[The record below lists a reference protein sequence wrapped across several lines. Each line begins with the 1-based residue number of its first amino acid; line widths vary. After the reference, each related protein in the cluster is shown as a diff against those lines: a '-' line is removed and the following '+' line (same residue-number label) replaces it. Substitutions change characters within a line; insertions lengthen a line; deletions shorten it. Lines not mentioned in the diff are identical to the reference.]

1 MNRFLL
7 SCCVSSTQQVLQNMA
22 HIGKVTM
29 YIVLQYFHFQISF
42 LKYHEPEVPFCLFGI
57 QWQNTE
63 LIFIDLAQCDS
74 SLAYRKVSH
83 CERMYVG
90 GRTSFVGCRKSSFFC
105 SLVNKNSFCSLR
117 LCHLSFQNNSKTKF
131 SYENKVLVVK
141 VSKSRRNYAKVKLF
155 FQKIEF
161 HFKSS
166 IALIS
171 WESELTNWNLLRQ
184 RLFLM
189 YHLHMSHV

>member
-1 MNRFLL
+1 MYFSIFIFKSLFLNTT
-7 SCCVSSTQQVLQNMA
+7 S
-22 HIGKVTM
+22 
-29 YIVLQYFHFQISF
+29 
-42 LKYHEPEVPFCLFGI
+42 LKYLFAFSEFNDK
-57 QWQNTE
+57 NTE

>member
-1 MNRFLL
+1 MYFSIFIFKSLFLNTT
-7 SCCVSSTQQVLQNMA
+7 S
-22 HIGKVTM
+22 
-29 YIVLQYFHFQISF
+29 
-42 LKYHEPEVPFCLFGI
+42 LKYLFAFSEFNDK
-57 QWQNTE
+57 NTE

-131 SYENKVLVVK
+131 SFENKVLVVK

-155 FQKIEF
+155 FRR
-161 HFKSS
+161 SS
-166 IALIS
+166 FIS
-171 WESELTNWNLLRQ
+171 N
-184 RLFLM
+184 
-189 YHLHMSHV
+189 HP